1 MYLFCDI
8 ASRVMLGANT
18 VRRTNIIPAASNMVF
33 NSIHKW
39 RVGVGLAA
47 VTCSLG
53 RERHEK
59 GRVNPSSAVGD
70 MKIYIKPPA
79 EKDATKLA

>member
-1 MYLFCDI
+1 
-8 ASRVMLGANT
+8 MLGANT

-39 RVGVGLAA
+39 RVGVGHRNGHLAA